1 MATEILYEAIHKYID
16 PLFACCGIYIDP
28 TTGILKQQ
36 QNGVEIKFVNNRY
49 NGQPDV
55 PQYIKPVVPLSDEHY
70 IEIQNDPELDIY
82 NPFVNRTHLFMILVK
97 MREAMIPFCVSKEKL
112 ANCQSEDDYDEVL
125 ANYIQ
130 FYNSTENGQ
139 CVVGFANVEVPEET
153 RDLYKF
159 TSNDVMEATYGLAV
173 IVAKDICGRIPKDLE
188 DVPKAW
194 HKAQIMCEKWNKA
207 RKNIK
212 RDIKEEHLESF
223 DINHMELSNNEVNNM
238 WNPMA
243 LRIEEY
249 VVTKHPGY
257 TIKQLKPREEYA
269 FSNNE
274 VVTDEQN
281 QYLTSLFNPASL
293 TPVTVAPVVQTP
305 APVEEP
311 VKETTLTFDSMNPVN
326 EPTVTTEEV
335 VQQPLQE
342 EATKQMAASDYTF
355 NKSSEQIPLFQ
366 FKANDMNTLGSE
378 VKADIQPVHKG
389 FHINKQALN
398 NAGMGMNRNNMYPG
412 IGMNPMIGGMNYG
425 MGMGMNPMGGYGM
438 PQRQNNNYDMSKLD
452 LTGGDVVN
460 PYRI

>member
-1 MATEILYEAIHKYID
+1 MATEILYEAIRKYID

-36 QNGVEIKFVNNRY
+36 NGIEIKFVNNRY

-70 IEIQNDPELDIY
+70 IEIQNNPELDIY

-97 MREAMIPFCVSKEKL
+97 MRDAMIPFCVSKEKL
-112 ANCQSEDDYDEVL
+112 ANCQSEDDYDETL

-139 CVVGFANVEVPEET
+139 CVVGFANVEVPEDT

-173 IVAKDICGRIPKDLE
+173 IVAKDICGRVPKDLE

-212 RDIKEEHLESF
+212 RTIKEEHLESF
-223 DINHMELSNNEVNNM
+223 DINHMELSNNDINNI

-243 LRIEEY
+243 FRMEEF
-249 VVTKHPGY
+249 VVTKHPGF

-269 FSNNE
+269 FSHTE
-274 VVTDEQN
+274 TVSDEQN
-281 QYLTSLFNPASL
+281 QYLTSLFNPSSF
-293 TPVTVAPVVQTP
+293 TPVTAP
-305 APVEEP
+305 APTPVEP
-311 VKETTLTFDSMNPVN
+311 VKEEPATETTLTFDGMNPVS
-326 EPTVTTEEV
+326 EPVLTTTEI
-335 VQQPLQE
+335 VQPQPEPIQE
-342 EATKQMAASDYTF
+342 EQPKTMAASDYTF
-355 NKSSEQIPLFQ
+355 SKSSEQTPLMQ
-366 FKANDMNTLGSE
+366 FKVNNMRTVPE
-378 VKADIQPVHKG
+378 VSADVQPAHKG
-389 FHINKQALN
+389 FHINKQVAGN
-398 NAGMGMNRNNMYPG
+398 MGMNMNPGMGYGVNGMGMPMNM
-412 IGMNPMIGGMNYG
+412 
-425 MGMGMNPMGGYGM
+425 MGMGYGMNGMGM
-438 PQRQNNNYDMSKLD
+438 PQRQNNSYDMSKLD
-452 LTGGDVVN
+452 LTGGDIVN
-460 PYRI
+460 PYRII